1 MKFNSNSTDET
12 SAPDWGYPD
21 KIDLSALNK
30 PVLMDRADEV
40 LVALRRVMRATDLH
54 SKQLVKQVG
63 LTAPQLL
70 IMQLL
75 HRHGSM
81 PSGELAQR
89 VSLSQA
95 TVTSILDRLAA
106 KGLVSRERSE
116 EDRRKV
122 FILLTESGAAKI
134 ADAPTPLQE
143 HFVKQFGDLKD
154 WEQAQIISAL
164 QRIAHMMDAHHIDA
178 APVLDSGDIHPPAP
192 SQ

>member
-1 MKFNSNSTDET
+1 MDNEHSEEN
-12 SAPDWGYPD
+12 WGYPD
-21 KIDLSALNK
+21 RMALSAIIR
-30 PVLMDRADEV
+30 PVLMDKADEV

-70 IMQLL
+70 IMQTLNQE
-75 HRHGSM
+75 GSM
-81 PSGELAQR
+81 TAGELAER

-95 TVTSILDRLAA
+95 TVTTILDRLQARDMI
-106 KGLVSRERSE
+106 SRERSE
-116 EDRRKV
+116 QDRRRV
-122 FILLTESGAAKI
+122 FVLLTDEGREKI
-134 ADAPTPLQE
+134 QNAPRPLQD

-178 APVLDSGDIHPPAP
+178 SPVLDSGELTTHGSHPAH
-192 SQ
+192 